1 MSGVAVPVF
10 GGSGVSA
17 MCRCAGVQVL
27 MGVGARVPLCG
38 SDMELHN
45 FCAVRLR
52 APLSMRLVGCW

>member
-10 GGSGVSA
+10 GGSGVSV

-27 MGVGARVPLCG
+27 MGVGACAPLCG

-45 FCAVRLR
+45 FCAV
-52 APLSMRLVGCW
+52 